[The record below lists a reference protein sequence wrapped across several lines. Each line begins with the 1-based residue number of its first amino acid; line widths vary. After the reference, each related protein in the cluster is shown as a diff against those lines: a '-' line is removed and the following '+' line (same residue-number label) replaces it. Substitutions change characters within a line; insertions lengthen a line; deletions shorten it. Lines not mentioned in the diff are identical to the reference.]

1 MHAKPFLV
9 RSGRAGSLNRNACI
23 VLHVCVYIGRRAQVT
38 EVIYVQKSERAHGA
52 LELLT
57 CLMSEHVRAMVP
69 FGATTCPSSTAESG
83 GVECVPGVPRS
94 AASATCTVGLTAG
107 VPPGLVSR
115 ARVRSTAPRNYD
127 VMCRAVRVRGAR
139 CKVLVHEC
147 AETLCLSVAQILC
160 GGCVSCTRKPR

>member
-1 MHAKPFLV
+1 VALVCKAPCYPTACMLSPFLV

-94 AASATCTVGLTAG
+94 AVSATCTVGAHCVG
-107 VPPGLVSR
+107 PSWPRFACSGEVHR
-115 ARVRSTAPRNYD
+115 APQ
-127 VMCRAVRVRGAR
+127 
-139 CKVLVHEC
+139 L
-147 AETLCLSVAQILC
+147 
-160 GGCVSCTRKPR
+160 

>member
-1 MHAKPFLV
+1 VALVCKAPCYPTACMLSPFLV

-94 AASATCTVGLTAG
+94 AVSATCTVGA
-107 VPPGLVSR
+107 
-115 ARVRSTAPRNYD
+115 
-127 VMCRAVRVRGAR
+127 
-139 CKVLVHEC
+139 H
-147 AETLCLSVAQILC
+147 C
-160 GGCVSCTRKPR
+160 GGPSWPRFACSGEVHRAPQL